1 VTFQSSFTIT
11 GAVNP
16 SLDDNDKTA
25 LAQATA
31 TTLGFPSSAC
41 TTISSQQANAG
52 RRLSAPL
59 DDTYTLVATVQT
71 QIAVS
76 RTDYSSSSDL
86 YDGSTAKLQSAV
98 NNGDFTDTLHS
109 AASDAGA
116 TDLTDAQTTKV
127 SNSDATVDDP
137 PSSGGGS
144 SGGLSGG
151 AVAGIVICVLFVVFG
166 GAYYAYT
173 KQQQGSAST
182 TSGGTSGAGKAAK
195 PQGYVVH
202 EDDDVAIENP
212 GHKEE
217 THVNAFKL

>member
-1 VTFQSSFTIT
+1 
-11 GAVNP
+11 
-16 SLDDNDKTA
+16 
-25 LAQATA
+25 
-31 TTLGFPSSAC
+31 
-41 TTISSQQANAG
+41 
-52 RRLSAPL
+52 
-59 DDTYTLVATVQT
+59 VQT

-116 TDLTDAQTTKV
+116 TDLTGAQTTKV

-137 PSSGGGS
+137 PSSGGGG

-212 GHKEE
+212 GHTED
-217 THVNAFKL
+217 TQVNAFKL